1 MNPSPCRRHYIVVA
15 VSDFPCFD
23 GSTSVEDF
31 LAQCKGQATL
41 CVQSAQYRTR
51 SSEIAFLRTVLVW
64 LSTCIPYQLNIVS
77 DYAITQYRTNAS
89 EIAHLVRIVYSGLK
103 RLCDLGSVAETNLG
117 KVVAARCTGRALQV
131 VNQLDSK
138 ELTFTAVSEA
148 LTANFTSHPTAEQ
161 AAVLLSRLSKGSLSA
176 REYGQRVKTLVRHAC
191 PEFFS
196 EDGLVKKICVPSHDA
211 ALYRHF
217 LVGLSPDE
225 TSLLSRMKA
234 TTFTAAM
241 AELVRE
247 ETLVDMTGTGE
258 GDTFSTAPVARGDR
272 PAVRWAS
279 PVHWDRSDELCYERG
294 APSRRRSPD
303 GGYRRPGAEDYDPD
317 GWAAPRGRRDGSPVE
332 LSNSPKFYWNAE
344 LDESFRSLRDALLRG
359 PVLSYP
365 RQGDRF
371 VLYTDSSISGS
382 GQVLCQIQDGAEVIA
397 YGGTKYNRAQRKW
410 TIFELEVYSFIQG
423 LRRFYKYLEGDEF
436 TWHCDCK
443 SALQILSNRDELN
456 PRIARWRS
464 FADQFRFVTQ
474 QARSRNAAR

>member
-1 MNPSPCRRHYIVVA
+1 MTVTWWQRCSEPIAMSQALVVA

-23 GSTSVEDF
+23 GSTSAEDF
-31 LAQCKGQATL
+31 LAQCK
-41 CVQSAQYRTR
+41 
-51 SSEIAFLRTVLVW
+51 
-64 LSTCIPYQLNIVS
+64 
-77 DYAITQYRTNAS
+77 
-89 EIAHLVRIVYSGLK
+89 
-103 RLCDLGSVAETNLG
+103 RLGDLGSVAETNLG

-148 LTANFTSHPTAEQ
+148 LTANFSSHPTADQ

-279 PVHWDRSDELCYERG
+279 PVRWDRSDELCYERG

-317 GWAAPRGRRDGSPVE
+317 GWAAPRGRRDGSPDYRPAVGDRR
-332 LSNSPKFYWNAE
+332 WRGRG
-344 LDESFRSLRDALLRG
+344 RSLPAG
-359 PVLSYP
+359 PP
-365 RQGDRF
+365 FRRGDRRPAS
-371 VLYTDSSISGS
+371 VSG
-382 GQVLCQIQDGAEVIA
+382 
-397 YGGTKYNRAQRKW
+397 
-410 TIFELEVYSFIQG
+410 
-423 LRRFYKYLEGDEF
+423 
-436 TWHCDCK
+436 
-443 SALQILSNRDELN
+443 
-456 PRIARWRS
+456 WRS
-464 FADQFRFVTQ
+464 PSPGGRSPSPGGRRAGDRGAGRPGPRPAGPEHDGDYREEERGGRAAPGREGEAYRADSPGGRAGAPRCWSCRGWGHLKRHCPNGV
-474 QARSRNAAR
+474 AADGW